1 MHSFCGARPS
11 STMLVFM
18 VLETLTKEIKEKL
31 SQPGVQ
37 WTMKELGFCHVQ
49 VPGTFDEDV
58 TEALSPDSIREGL
71 LSGVDFISR
80 TKVCVWVSVGV
91 CVCGMCVVCV
101 VCVYTC
107 VCVVCVCL
115 CVCVCVCVCTHAHIC
130 VWVGECLCVL
140 CIFSLCVITSAV
152 EELVLPIV
160 VGFLL
165 SLYTRVYQPVQPS

>member
-1 MHSFCGARPS
+1 MIQIF
-11 STMLVFM
+11 L
-18 VLETLTKEIKEKL
+18 TLKITPGRNVSQWRITFRCQLRGSEDCIKEKL

-91 CVCGMCVVCV
+91 CVCGTCVVCV

-115 CVCVCVCVCTHAHIC
+115 CVCVCVCVYTCTY
-130 VWVGECLCVL
+130 LCVD
-140 CIFSLCVITSAV
+140 
-152 EELVLPIV
+152 
-160 VGFLL
+160 
-165 SLYTRVYQPVQPS
+165 R